1 MSNTSHSQE
10 DAFAPSAPEGGQRYY
25 FDTHDGDRFI
35 PDEEGVL
42 LDGIEQARAEALKAL
57 PDMARDALPNAGSSE
72 FVVEVRDDAGRKLL
86 RVSLS
91 LVVQPLA

>member
-10 DAFAPSAPEGGQRYY
+10 DAFAPSAPDGGQRYY
-25 FDTHDGDRFI
+25 FDTHDGERFI
-35 PDEEGVL
+35 PDEEGVAL
-42 LDGIEQARAEALKAL
+42 HGIEQARAEALKAL
-57 PDMARDALPNAGSSE
+57 PDMARDALPSGGSRD

>member
-1 MSNTSHSQE
+1 MSGTPHSQE
-10 DAFAPSAPEGGQRYY
+10 DTLATSASEAGQRYY
-25 FDTHDGDRFI
+25 FDTYDGERFI

-42 LDGIEQARAEALKAL
+42 LDGIEKARAEALKAL
-57 PDMARDALPNAGSSE
+57 PDMARDALPSGGSSE

-86 RVSLS
+86 RVTLS